1 MSQRWYNRRN
11 MLLQEEYDRY
21 VRRVHIP
28 EDKKKRTR
36 DIRKVQER
44 VAGKVHK
51 EKFLELGR

>member
-36 DIRKVQER
+36 DIRKVQE
-44 VAGKVHK
+44 G
-51 EKFLELGR
+51 

>member
-21 VRRVHIP
+21 VRKVHIP

-36 DIRKVQER
+36 DIRKAQEW